1 MKYKWLV
8 IFLLLSLGWAFSFS
22 ASAFEIKETY
32 PRIANYYLQPLVPKD
47 HYDDLAKYDLLI
59 LDVDTQTI
67 NPDMFSDIED
77 KNKDIQF
84 LAYLPSQSINIRD
97 LDDWARFR
105 KMIYNKINFNNWWL
119 RDSNGQMIGFSETWP
134 FLKFVNPVK
143 GWNEYISDLVV
154 NDVASRDIWDGI
166 FYDMVFANLYWL
178 NNGDID
184 IDQDGQIDSSEAI
197 DNYWH
202 SQTNDLL
209 QKTKA
214 RINKPLVAN
223 LNYPDNYEENL
234 NGIMMENFPAEWL
247 GEKGWFLLMNSYL
260 KNLPDKNQLPQIYII
275 NSNVDNTWEMDNY
288 REMRFGLTNTLLG
301 DGYFSF
307 DPGDQTHSQTW
318 WYDEYDENLG
328 RAESFSYN
336 LLDQGNKEIKSGLWR
351 RDFENGITL
360 VNSTDQN
367 QVYVFDQEEFEA
379 INGTQDRRINHGAK
393 VNLVN
398 LKPKDGVV
406 LLKINKEIRNTSFNN
421 GSFIRIFNQQGNQT
435 RNGFFTYQ
443 DNFSGNTQIL
453 ITDLDNDNNDE
464 TLVNGN
470 GVISIHQ
477 NNGDV
482 NSFVPYNF
490 SGSISF
496 AVGDVNNNGINEIVT
511 GAGFGGGP
519 HIKIFSQDGQLLNE
533 FMAYDQRFRGGVDV
547 AVGDVNKD
555 GFEEIVTGAGFTGGP
570 HVKIFSYNGQLL
582 NEFMA
587 YDERFRGGVD
597 VAVGDV
603 NNDGIMEI
611 ITGAGPSGGPHIK
624 VFSQDNQILSEFMA
638 YNENDRNGIIVSS
651 GDITGDGLDE
661 ILVGTN
667 NL

>member
-8 IFLLLSLGWAFSFS
+8 IFLILSWGGAFSFS
-22 ASAFEIKETY
+22 VNAFEIKETY
-32 PRIANYYLQPLVPKD
+32 PRIANYYLQPLVPKE

-59 LDVDTQTI
+59 LDVDVQTI
-67 NPDMFSDIED
+67 DSNLFSQIKKYNEEI
-77 KNKDIQF
+77 KF
-84 LAYLPSQSINIRD
+84 LAYTPSQTIYVKY
-97 LDDWARFR
+97 LDSWARFR
-105 KMIYNKINFNNWWL
+105 NLMYDKVNTNDWWLKDSQGNKIGFN
-119 RDSNGQMIGFSETWP
+119 ETWP
-134 FLKFVNPVK
+134 EIKFIDSNDQ
-143 GWNEYISDLVV
+143 WNQFMSDLVV
-154 NDVASRDIWDGI
+154 NDIASRDIWDGI

-184 IDQDGQIDSSEAI
+184 IDQDGQMDNSEAI
-197 DNYWH
+197 DNYWY

-214 RINKPLVAN
+214 RINKPLIAN
-223 LNYPDNYEENL
+223 LNIPDNYEENL

-247 GEKGWFLLMNSYL
+247 GENGWSLLMNSYL

-275 NSNVDNTWEMDNY
+275 NSNVDNTGQMDNY

-307 DPGDQTHSQTW
+307 DSGDQTHSQTW

-328 RAESFSYN
+328 QAESSPHN
-336 LLDQGNKEIKSGLWR
+336 LLDQGNKEIKPGLWR

-367 QVYVFDQEEFEA
+367 QVYVFDKEEFES

-406 LLKINKEIRNTSFNN
+406 LLKINKEIRNTNFNN
-421 GSFIRIFNQQGNQT
+421 GSFIRVFNQQGKQT

-453 ITDLDNDNNDE
+453 ITDLNNDNKDE

-477 NNGDV
+477 NNGEV
-482 NSFVPYNF
+482 NSFTPYNF
-490 SGSISF
+490 SGDVSF
-496 AVGDVNNNGINEIVT
+496 AVGDVNNDGLNEIVT
-511 GAGFGGGP
+511 GAGFGNGP
-519 HIKIFSQDGQLLNE
+519 HIKVFSQAGQLLNE
-533 FMAYDQRFRGGVDV
+533 FVAYDQ
-547 AVGDVNKD
+547 
-555 GFEEIVTGAGFTGGP
+555 E
-570 HVKIFSYNGQLL
+570 
-582 NEFMA
+582 
-587 YDERFRGGVD
+587 FRGGVD

-603 NNDGIMEI
+603 NNDGFEEIVTGTGFTGGPHVKIFSCNGQLLNEFMAYNERFKGGVDVAVGDVNGDGIKEI
-611 ITGAGPSGGPHIK
+611 ITGPGPSGGPHIK
-624 VFSQDNQILSEFMA
+624 VISQDNQILNEFMA

-661 ILVGTN
+661 ILVGIN
-667 NL
+667 NY